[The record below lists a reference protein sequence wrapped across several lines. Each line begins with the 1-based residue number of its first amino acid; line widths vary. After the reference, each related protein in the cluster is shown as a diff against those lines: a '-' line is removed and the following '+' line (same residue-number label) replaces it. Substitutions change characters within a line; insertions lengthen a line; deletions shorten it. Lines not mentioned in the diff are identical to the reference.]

1 MRGEP
6 EIGQSRITRTIRR
19 HRGNRNGRRQGVSR
33 NVFRVDPG
41 YASCCGE
48 PYTPVRSLDRFR
60 ESIYSLGLSRK
71 AIEGIESLPL
81 KAIGGIL
88 QSPVYLI
95 FGEVNDAICRIEPK
109 PVAPCIDNS
118 RDIF

>member
-19 HRGNRNGRRQGVSR
+19 YSGNRNGRRYGISR

-41 YASCCGE
+41 NASCCGE
-48 PYTPVRSLDRFR
+48 PYTPVRSPDRFR
-60 ESIYSLGLSRK
+60 ESIYSLCLSRK

-81 KAIGGIL
+81 KAIGGIP

-95 FGEVNDAICRIEPK
+95 SGEVNDAPCRIEPE
-109 PVAPCIDNS
+109 PFAPCIDNS
-118 RDIF
+118 GNI